1 MKYDNGKEIK
11 RFTAM
16 DSEILEK
23 IYRIRDMSKLNKD
36 IFLSL
41 CRQIFY
47 QDENNIVRTSWWGAA
62 DITAN
67 DVGCSERQVRRAYR
81 EFVDRNMISKRLEI
95 REEDINGR
103 AVPRPVNWIT
113 INTDTE
119 TWKVKEKAMGDKKP
133 RSMTKIG
140 EA

>member
-1 MKYDNGKEIK
+1 MRYDNGKEIGD
-11 RFTAM
+11 FTAM
-16 DSEILEK
+16 ENAILEK
-23 IYRIRDMSKLNKD
+23 IYRIKDLSKLNKD

-62 DITAN
+62 DVTASI
-67 DVGCSERQVRRAYR
+67 VGCSERQVRRAYR

-113 INTDTE
+113 INTDTK
-119 TWKVKEKAMGDKKP
+119 TWKVEERAMGDKKP
-133 RSMTKIG
+133 RSMTKIV
-140 EA
+140 EP